1 MAPPRLILMG
11 RVSGAFGVRGELRIA
26 AYTDDPA
33 ALLAYRDFKH
43 KDGAAAL
50 SLVSGRPSKGALI
63 ARAKSVETREA
74 AEALAGLEL
83 YLPREALPPAQ
94 EDEFYLADLI
104 GLRVTEADGRELGR
118 IKSVQNFG
126 AGDLLEIEPAEGG
139 ATWLLPFTREAVP
152 EVRLAEGLVLAVRP
166 EETE

>member
-1 MAPPRLILMG
+1 VAPPRLILMG

-26 AYTDDPA
+26 AYTEDPT
-33 ALLAYRDFKH
+33 ALLAYRDFKR

-50 SLVSGRPSKGALI
+50 TLASGRRSKDALI
-63 ARAKSVETREA
+63 ARAKGVETREA

-83 YLPREALPPAQ
+83 YLPREALPPAE

-104 GLRVTEADGRELGR
+104 GLRVAEADGRELGR

-126 AGDLLEIEPAEGG
+126 AGDLLEVEPAEGG

-166 EETE
+166 GETE